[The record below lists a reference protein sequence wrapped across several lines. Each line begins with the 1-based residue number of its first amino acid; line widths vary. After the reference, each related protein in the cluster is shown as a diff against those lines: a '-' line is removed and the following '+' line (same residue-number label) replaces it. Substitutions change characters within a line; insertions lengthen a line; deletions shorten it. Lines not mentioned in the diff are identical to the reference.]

1 MKEKISLKAVQD
13 ATPAESQEER
23 HVLRSMELSTPTGSS
38 GSNFDQATGMLP
50 SDFTGDAEKVENDL
64 LKCAAQINQLHE
76 NTGTADGGPP
86 PAAIFRDKKN
96 QAETQTDKFAANA
109 GQLFHCFNKR
119 QQTKRNLEDEE
130 TGRGKGRKSRK
141 QSAYTIESMENFKRL
156 ITSNRD
162 YTLHYIRTTLFFLII
177 PATGVACL

>member
-23 HVLRSMELSTPTGSS
+23 HVLCSMELSTPTGSS

-50 SDFTGDAEKVENDL
+50 SDFNADEEKVENKL
-64 LKCAAQINQLHE
+64 LVSAAKINQLHTS
-76 NTGTADGGPP
+76 TGTGDGGPP

-96 QAETQTDKFAANA
+96 QAETQTDQFAANA
-109 GQLFHCFNKR
+109 GRLFHRFNKR
-119 QQTKRNLEDEE
+119 QQSRRNDDDEE
-130 TGRGKGRKSRK
+130 TGAGKAKPK
-141 QSAYTIESMENFKRL
+141 NKSAYTIESMENFKRL
-156 ITSNRD
+156 IASNKD

-177 PATGVACL
+177 PAAGVACL